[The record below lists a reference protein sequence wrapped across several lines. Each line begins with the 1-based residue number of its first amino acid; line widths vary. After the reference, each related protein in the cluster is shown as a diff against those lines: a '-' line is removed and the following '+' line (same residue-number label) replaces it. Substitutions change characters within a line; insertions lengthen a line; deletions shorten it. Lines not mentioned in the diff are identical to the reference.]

1 MTYGEHFDLKVQF
14 DLLTYFYGYIA
25 KLIETQLDSIELNK
39 AASKIIEGNFQN
51 YDRVLELSFKMNK
64 NILDIMNSRKSLS
77 IFTNVYKQYAN

>member
-39 AASKIIEGNFQN
+39 AASKIIEGDFQN

-64 NILDIMNSRKSLS
+64 NILDIMNSRKTLS
-77 IFTNVYKQYAN
+77 IFINVYKQYAN

>member
-1 MTYGEHFDLKVQF
+1 MKVQF